1 MKTLSD
7 RAKRKARRGR
17 EREKGEEKNERW
29 GVGLSVAFI
38 ARRMGLLYMTIHAS
52 VTTCNVFVP
61 GSGVSLLYSPTK

>member
-7 RAKRKARRGR
+7 RAKREARRAR

-38 ARRMGLLYMTIHAS
+38 ARGMGFLYMTIHAS

-61 GSGVSLLYSPTK
+61 RSGVSLLYSPTK